1 MRKFR
6 PSLLSGLLVAAL
18 VVALAIPAAADLV
31 PRQLQVD
38 AGVEVYIDGNQLDP
52 RDVNGN
58 RVDALLYN
66 GTTYV
71 PVRAVT
77 ESLGYDVAWNG
88 ADDYAYIS
96 SVANDPLA
104 AEYLEEYFAIAP
116 FTGTVSRADFDAAL
130 VKVGGTATEGT
141 GELTVADAVVA
152 AVKAANLEELALT
165 YTREENAKANARI
178 AAYGLA
184 PMAAPTAAYV
194 AAALDAS
201 LAASTWDY
209 DGALDAE
216 TASNLLM
223 NVVNITGQG
232 RNYLGMVSDP
242 DIYAKLQ
249 SAWATFGNFDD
260 PTLSQLGADLVLA
273 GASTGYNLKYDGYNA
288 NFLPEYTIQ
297 YGHSDITHAVQ
308 LIALLNSEG
317 IEAKVALEPKTSIY
331 EYMLDWGDPTTS
343 VATPTYELKQ
353 IKGTNRWLCY
363 ATEYDMKLEFSS
375 IEEKNAFDSLIDTYS
390 KKWSANQN
398 EDGSFT
404 PSLLAGAWWQ
414 PLYTSTVPMADT
426 ENFSLIYDNVVR
438 NGSFTIHPFSLESD
452 IEGIAAV
459 VAEKA
464 PDLSVELV
472 KLYVNNAFYRYLNGG
487 AE

>member
-88 ADDYAYIS
+88 ADDVAYIS

-130 VKVGGTATEGT
+130 VKVGGTAAEGT

-152 AVKAANLEELALT
+152 AVKAAGMDALAVV
-165 YTREENAKANARI
+165 YTDADSAKANARI

-194 AAALDAS
+194 AAALDAG
-201 LAASTWDY
+201 LASATWDF
-209 DGALDAE
+209 DGALDAV

-223 NVVNITGQG
+223 NVVNVTGQG
-232 RNYLGMVSDP
+232 RN
-242 DIYAKLQ
+242 
-249 SAWATFGNFDD
+249 
-260 PTLSQLGADLVLA
+260 
-273 GASTGYNLKYDGYNA
+273 
-288 NFLPEYTIQ
+288 
-297 YGHSDITHAVQ
+297 
-308 LIALLNSEG
+308 
-317 IEAKVALEPKTSIY
+317 
-331 EYMLDWGDPTTS
+331 
-343 VATPTYELKQ
+343 
-353 IKGTNRWLCY
+353 
-363 ATEYDMKLEFSS
+363 
-375 IEEKNAFDSLIDTYS
+375 
-390 KKWSANQN
+390 
-398 EDGSFT
+398 
-404 PSLLAGAWWQ
+404 
-414 PLYTSTVPMADT
+414 
-426 ENFSLIYDNVVR
+426 
-438 NGSFTIHPFSLESD
+438 
-452 IEGIAAV
+452 
-459 VAEKA
+459 
-464 PDLSVELV
+464 
-472 KLYVNNAFYRYLNGG
+472 
-487 AE
+487 

>member
-88 ADDYAYIS
+88 ADDVAYIS

-152 AVKAANLEELALT
+152 AVKTAGMDALAVV
-165 YTREENAKANARI
+165 YTDADSAKANARI

-194 AAALDAS
+194 AAALDAG
-201 LAASTWDY
+201 LASATWDL
-209 DGALDAE
+209 DGALDAV

-223 NVVNITGQG
+223 NVVNVTGQG
-232 RNYLGMVSDP
+232 RNYLGLTTDK
-242 DIYAKLQ
+242 DIAAKLRAAFAAIYDFSTLDNEAVQ
-249 SAWATFGNFDD
+249 QLWAIGETIVAERATTGFGLKSDD
-260 PTLSQLGADLVLA
+260 
-273 GASTGYNLKYDGYNA
+273 YDA
-288 NFLPEYTIQ
+288 RFLDEYTIQ
-297 YGHSDITHAVQ
+297 YGHSNINHAVQ
-308 LIALLNSEG
+308 LVALLASEG
-317 IEAKVALEPKTSIY
+317 IEAKVALEPKISIFEYPAYSGDLGTSI
-331 EYMLDWGDPTTS
+331 
-343 VATPTYELKQ
+343 
-353 IKGTNRWLCY
+353 
-363 ATEYDMKLEFSS
+363 EYDMNLEFSS
-375 IEEKNAFDSLIDTYS
+375 LEDREAFHDLVNPYVTRNMEGNTSSQIT
-390 KKWSANQN
+390 
-398 EDGSFT
+398 
-404 PSLLAGAWWQ
+404 GAWLT
-414 PLYTSTVPMADT
+414 PCFNSYAAIEGYNEVC
-426 ENFSLIYDNVVR
+426 DNVISC
-438 NGSFTIHPFSLESD
+438 GKYSLHPFSLPDQVETVSATID
-452 IEGIAAV
+452 EAVDAFNASLAEGGTPIETEV
-459 VAEKA
+459 V
-464 PDLSVELV
+464 PIWC
-472 KLYVNNAFYRYLNGG
+472 NPAFYVYLQDM
-487 AE
+487 AASA